1 MQQIA
6 EWLDKLG
13 LSEHTERFVENKID
27 VAVLPL
33 LTDEDLKEIGIP
45 LGHRRKILAAINQST
60 RATQSTP
67 VPEPTPNVA
76 PKSRDAA
83 ERRYTT
89 VLFSDLVGSTALS
102 TRMDPEDLR
111 EVISAYQACVANVVR
126 RFDGFVAKYMGDGV
140 LVYFGY
146 PEAHEDDP
154 ERAVRAGLELV
165 GSVARLKTHLPLQNF
180 YPCRPVWV
188 SRVDWSWSV
197 TLSVPV
203 PRKNRPLWGK
213 RRIWQLDCRALLSRT
228 PWSSQRV
235 RTNCSVTCSSIMSRG
250 CNSPDNSDI

>member
-45 LGHRRKILAAINQST
+45 LGHRRKILAAINQGT

-89 VLFSDLVGSTALS
+89 VLFSDLVGSTAFS
-102 TRMDPEDLR
+102 PHGSGRPARSDL
-111 EVISAYQACVANVVR
+111 
-126 RFDGFVAKYMGDGV
+126 GLPGV
-140 LVYFGY
+140 
-146 PEAHEDDP
+146 
-154 ERAVRAGLELV
+154 
-165 GSVARLKTHLPLQNF
+165 
-180 YPCRPVWV
+180 CR
-188 SRVDWSWSV
+188 
-197 TLSVPV
+197 
-203 PRKNRPLWGK
+203 K
-213 RRIWQLDCRALLSRT
+213 RR
-228 PWSSQRV
+228 
-235 RTNCSVTCSSIMSRG
+235 
-250 CNSPDNSDI
+250 